1 MGMLP
6 KDGDEEEGS
15 DGEDGNVCTLV
26 LAVPTEGA
34 DADKVIADVE
44 NIFETAKV
52 GFGLDVNFEDLY
64 DVRIEVVENESD
76 AADVMKIASAAAST
90 YQSSSNNP
98 IPLSS
103 IPSLVTSTYSK
114 MSSTSEPS
122 PSVASAILSCDSS
135 LTSNH
140 RTARAKLTAR
150 RSRTARGLTVDH
162 FGREAVALLRRATES
177 YDRDTILAAGLPGS
191 IAGPYR
197 LDGRSKLTG
206 RIEGVLRELFDV
218 QVRILVENTVK
229 RFEAQL
235 LKKYNSG
242 KGKGGGGIED
252 NTVDTEY
259 DDNAAMVRS
268 ALFSFETAI
277 QDLVVPSLSLT
288 KAKAVREM
296 QVKLETALLT
306 FPDSAAARLKA
317 LKQVERAASRQA
329 KPKKGKTGP
338 SDRSVDFALDLVGMI
353 RPDGF
358 GSLQGFVGY
367 QLGGNSMILGVHNDA
382 DSPDVIMQFGGK
394 RPPFLRFQPK
404 LKVDVEL

>member
-1 MGMLP
+1 MLP
-6 KDGDEEEGS
+6 SVDGDEEDDDEE
-15 DGEDGNVCTLV
+15 DTDGNVCTLV
-26 LAVPTEGA
+26 LVVPTEGT
-34 DADKVIADVE
+34 DVDKVIGDVE
-44 NIFETAKV
+44 DIFETARV

-64 DVRIEVVENESD
+64 DVRIEVVQSEGD
-76 AADVMKIASAAAST
+76 AADVMEIASTAAST
-90 YQSSSNNP
+90 YQTSSPNP

-103 IPSLVTSTYSK
+103 IPSIVTSTYTK

-140 RTARAKLTAR
+140 RTARAKLTAW

-235 LKKYNSG
+235 LKKYNRG
-242 KGKGGGGIED
+242 KGQGGGGIED
-252 NTVDTEY
+252 TTVDTEY

-268 ALFSFETAI
+268 ALFVFETVME
-277 QDLVVPSLSLT
+277 DLVVPSLSLT

-306 FPDSAAARLKA
+306 FPDSAAARLKN
-317 LKQVERAASRQA
+317 LKQVAKAANRQA
-329 KPKKGKTGP
+329 KPKEKASP
-338 SDRSVDFALDLVGMI
+338 SDRSVDIALDLVAMI

-382 DSPDVIMQFGGK
+382 DSPDVIGQFGGK